1 MWCNGSTEGRAF
13 YPCSIQGTPYQ
24 ASFIKRLVCVLHQV
38 IRPCPGQ
45 KTTSFRGA
53 RSRWGDKMRRVILT
67 GGRCFGP
74 APDFTEDYFMEEKN
88 FKMTKPEYLLQF
100 FKFDHL
106 PENLQTISA
115 PFKQVADIM
124 IEKLPR
130 NPERTSGLRKLLEAK
145 DCFVRAGI
153 FED

>member
-1 MWCNGSTEGRAF
+1 
-13 YPCSIQGTPYQ
+13 
-24 ASFIKRLVCVLHQV
+24 
-38 IRPCPGQ
+38 
-45 KTTSFRGA
+45 
-53 RSRWGDKMRRVILT
+53 
-67 GGRCFGP
+67 
-74 APDFTEDYFMEEKN
+74 MEEKN